1 MNDTLPALTSPDPA
15 DTSTMDD
22 AVAVPALCP
31 LCGAPSMA
39 AALAEAAWLPRAV
52 VERLAKK
59 RPEWKRGD
67 GACPS
72 CIHQAVLQ
80 TLMESEGANHNGST
94 SSWPVNV
101 EREFGALPTPVRLHA
116 DRRYTGRG
124 VTLALVDAGFYPH
137 PDLTTPVNRIR
148 AWVDAAQ
155 DPPFEVIFN
164 EGDPVEWPRWD
175 AGAPSQWH
183 GLMTSSVAAGNG
195 ALSHGLYR
203 ALASQADVV
212 LIQVRGEDGAIT
224 NEAIARALHWLA
236 EKGQDLGVKVVNVSL
251 GGEDVSPLA
260 GNPVDVAVDDL
271 TALGMTVVVAA
282 GNDGVRRLVPPATAP
297 AALTVGGLDDHD
309 VFDPAQVELW
319 HSNYGQTAD
328 GMLKPELTA
337 PSVWVVAPLLPRTE
351 VAAEALALYQRR
363 TGEGDSP
370 EVEERIAAENLVSP
384 YYKFVEGTS
393 FASPLVASVA
403 VCMLQANPSLTP
415 ALLRALLIA
424 AARPIPEALQDRQGA
439 GAVDAGQAV
448 TLALHA
454 EGGPLAGRP
463 LPPYLNVNGVSFAL
477 HDVLAHAVEVVGSWN
492 EWRMPGFAATK
503 DDKDVWSVTHP
514 PLEPGIYAYR
524 FLIDGER
531 WQDDPANPRKAP
543 DGYGGFNS
551 VLIVP
556 EGESE
561 GKEKPLGPPPNPIGS
576 AAAPSMDR

>member
-1 MNDTLPALTSPDPA
+1 MNDTITPTPE
-15 DTSTMDD
+15 D
-22 AVAVPALCP
+22 AVMSVMDAVRPVHAACP
-31 LCGAPSMA
+31 ICGASTTGA
-39 AALAEAAWLPRAV
+39 ELDEAAWLPQAI
-52 VERLAKK
+52 VERLVKK
-59 RPEWKRGD
+59 RPSWKRGD
-67 GACPS
+67 GACPT
-72 CIHQAVLQ
+72 CIHEAVLQ
-80 TLMESEGANHNGST
+80 ALTESEGASHDGTT
-94 SSWPVNV
+94 SSWPLNV
-101 EREFGALPTPVRLHA
+101 EREFGALPTPIRLHA
-116 DRRYTGRG
+116 DGRYTGRG

-137 PDLTTPVNRIR
+137 PDLTAPANRIR

-155 DPPFEVIFN
+155 DPPYSVTFHD
-164 EGDPVEWPRWD
+164 GDPVEWPGWD
-175 AGAPSQWH
+175 AGASSQWH
-183 GLMTSSVAAGNG
+183 GLMTSCVAAGAG
-195 ALSHGLYR
+195 SLSHGLYR
-203 ALASQADVV
+203 SLACEAGVV
-212 LIQVRGEDGAIT
+212 LVQVRDEDGAIT
-224 NEAIARALHWLA
+224 NESIARALRWLGENGPA
-236 EKGQDLGVKVVNVSL
+236 LGVQVVNVSL
-251 GGEDVSPLA
+251 GGEEVSPLT

-309 VFDPAQVELW
+309 LFDAAQIALW

-337 PSVWVVAPLLPRTE
+337 PSVWVVAPLLPHTDA
-351 VAAEALALYQRR
+351 AAEALALYQSR
-363 TGEGDSP
+363 TGGDDSA
-370 EVEERIAAENLVSP
+370 EVEERIAAESLVSP

-424 AARPIPEALQDRQGA
+424 AARPIPDALQDRQGA

-454 EGGPLAGRP
+454 DGGPLAGRP
-463 LPPYLNVNGVSFAL
+463 LPPYLDTTGVSFAL
-477 HDVLAHAVEVVGSWN
+477 HDVAAHAVEVVGSWN
-492 EWRMPGFAATK
+492 EWQTPGFAATK

-514 PLEPGIYAYR
+514 PLDPGTYAYR

-531 WQDDPANPRKAP
+531 WQDDPANPRKVP

-556 EGESE
+556 E
-561 GKEKPLGPPPNPIGS
+561 EKAVDGHPVAPPPQPIS
-576 AAAPSMDR
+576 LAAAPSRDR